1 MSEYVPTRKRKGKS
15 LLTFPTDYTVVDI
28 ETTGLDT
35 KWNEIIELSALR
47 VRSGNVCNR
56 YTTFVKPENEISDFI
71 TSLTGITNEDV
82 ADAPTIAEALPGFL
96 DFVGDDIIVGHN
108 VHFDVNFIY
117 DAATI
122 HTGKPV
128 TNDIVDTMRLA
139 RHILPQLKHRRLHDV
154 ADALGIVPAGAH
166 RGLVDCETTHAA
178 LHGLR
183 AVADLSGIDL
193 TEITATVTHGVR
205 AADITAEPG
214 KERPDSPLYGKVCV
228 FTGTLE
234 RMQRKEAMQLVV
246 NLGGS
251 CGDNVTAKTNFLIL
265 GNNDYCTTIKDGK
278 STKQKKAEA
287 LILKGNDLQILSENT
302 FYDMIS
308 EESQCG
314 VTTAET
320 GNKKENSRK
329 VSSFGCCSRYE
340 ACSDAKECI
349 HPDAAFAASCS
360 YRQNL
365 LVGRIF
371 YGKNKNI

>member
-1 MSEYVPTRKRKGKS
+1 MSEITTNRPHKGKS
-15 LLTFPTDYTVVDI
+15 LLLFPADYTVVDI
-28 ETTGLDT
+28 ETTGLDPR
-35 KWNEIIELSALR
+35 WDEIIELSALR
-47 VRSGNVCNR
+47 VRSGEVCGR
-56 YTTFVKPENEISDFI
+56 FSTLVKPENKISDFV

-82 ADAPTIAEALPGFL
+82 ADAPTISEALPGFL
-96 DFVGDDIIVGHN
+96 GFVGADIIVGHN

-122 HTGKPV
+122 HFGKPV

-139 RHILPQLKHRRLHDV
+139 RHILPQLKHHRLHDV
-154 ADALGIVPAGAH
+154 ADALGIDPAGAH

-178 LHGLR
+178 LQGLR

-193 TEITATVTHGVR
+193 TAISAATHCVR
-205 AADITAEPG
+205 ASDITAEPG

-234 RMQRKEAMQLVV
+234 RMQRKDAMQLVV
-246 NLGGS
+246 NLGGT

-287 LILKGNDLQILSENT
+287 LILKGNDLQILSETT

-308 EESQCG
+308 EDGPAG
-314 VTTAET
+314 VTSTEAAPKKT
-320 GNKKENSRK
+320 GRK
-329 VSSFGCCSRYE
+329 MDAFGCCSRYE
-340 ACSDAKECI
+340 TCSDAMKCI
-349 HPDAAFAASCS
+349 HPDPVFASSCQ

-365 LVGRIF
+365 LAGRIF
-371 YGKNKNI
+371 YGKNKTIK

>member
-1 MSEYVPTRKRKGKS
+1 MNEIKKSRPQKGTS
-15 LLTFPTDYTVVDI
+15 LLTFPTDYAVVDI

-35 KWNEIIELSALR
+35 RWDEIIELSALR
-47 VRSGNVCNR
+47 VRGGEVCGR
-56 YTTFVKPENEISDFI
+56 YSTFIKPENEISSFI

-82 ADAPTIAEALPGFL
+82 ADAPAIAEAIPGFL
-96 DFVGDDIIVGHN
+96 DFIGSDIIVGHN

-122 HTGKPV
+122 HVGIPV

-139 RHILPQLKHRRLHDV
+139 RHILPQLKHHRLHDV
-154 ADALGIVPAGAH
+154 ADALGIIPAGAH
-166 RGLVDCETTHAA
+166 RGLVDCETAHAV
-178 LHGLR
+178 LQGLR

-193 TEITATVTHGVR
+193 SHASATTHGVR
-205 AADITAEPG
+205 ASSITAEPG

-234 RMQRKEAMQLVV
+234 RMQRKDAMQLVV
-246 NLGGS
+246 NLGGT

-287 LILKGNDLQILSENT
+287 LILKGNDLQILSET
-302 FYDMIS
+302 AFYDMIS
-308 EESQCG
+308 EDGSTG
-314 VTTAET
+314 VTSTEASPKKT
-320 GNKKENSRK
+320 GRK
-329 VSSFGCCSRYE
+329 IDTFGCCSRYE
-340 ACSDAKECI
+340 ACSDAMKCI
-349 HPDAAFAASCS
+349 HPDPVFASSCQ

-365 LVGRIF
+365 LAGRIF
-371 YGKNKNI
+371 YGKNKTIK